1 MISSKNL
8 AEAIYEIS
16 TTSKNDPDILSSAIL
31 DYVKSY
37 RLESLLPKA
46 IMYIEDK
53 IKKQHIWKTFYIE
66 SKFDLSNEILN
77 KIKNKLNANQPKYVV
92 TQKNDEIIGGFVA
105 TYQGMIYDASIK
117 NQLQLLKK
125 ILTK

>member
-16 TTSKNDPDILSSAIL
+16 TTSKSDPDILSSAIL
-31 DYVKSY
+31 DHIKIY

-66 SKFDLSNEILN
+66 SRFDLSNETLN
-77 KIKNKLNANQPKYVV
+77 KIKIKLNADQPKYVI
-92 TQKNDEIIGGFVA
+92 TEKNDEIIGGFVA
-105 TYQGMIYDASIK
+105 TYQGIIYDASIK